1 MENQDHLL
9 IHCSFTRCH
18 WFLKEMGLVWKL
30 PRSTH
35 ELFDADL
42 GCDIGMRGGWNFLRV
57 IFHCICWSIWLE
69 RNRWIFHS
77 LEESIEECW
86 YKIKIRASS

>member
-1 MENQDHLL
+1 MFKLVCVVRERDTKSR
-9 IHCSFTRCH
+9 SFAYSLFFHGCH

-42 GCDIGMRGGWNFLRV
+42 GCDIGMRGG
-57 IFHCICWSIWLE
+57 IFYE
-69 RNRWIFHS
+69 
-77 LEESIEECW
+77 
-86 YKIKIRASS
+86 

>member
-1 MENQDHLL
+1 MCALYLNQCVLFRKEMENQHHLL

-18 WFLKEMGLVWKL
+18 WFLKETGLVWKL

-42 GCDIGMRGGWNFLRV
+42 GCDIGMRGG
-57 IFHCICWSIWLE
+57 IFYE
-69 RNRWIFHS
+69 
-77 LEESIEECW
+77 
-86 YKIKIRASS
+86 